1 MSALTVNEWARLEA
15 CEKSIEQGIAVFV
28 EVGRALTEIRDSK
41 LYRAGHKTFE
51 AYCKDRWEIGRS
63 RAYELIDQAKVTETL
78 SAAGIDLSG
87 VPDISGRDA
96 RALKDDPSAAIAVKS
111 RVEAGEKPAEAI
123 KAVATEKKAAKQELQ
138 AEVDRGREET
148 ASQFAPEV
156 QEHRARTDEFRA
168 QAKAAKSKT
177 SGDVDALRAEIE
189 EKEDYI
195 ASLEAEVDELKRQ
208 VARYDEMAVQYEQ
221 GGFDKVIAGKDEVIR
236 GLETRLYSESADKAS
251 WMRLAKAKDKSIV
264 FYKAEAEKR
273 GYSDDIDLDRVDPET
288 GEVMP

>member
-1 MSALTVNEWARLEA
+1 MSALTVNERARLEA

-41 LYRAGHKTFE
+41 LYRVSHKTFE

-63 RAYELIDQAKVTETL
+63 RAYDLIDQAKVTETL
-78 SAAGIDLSG
+78 SAAGIDLSDAS
-87 VPDISGRDA
+87 DISVRDA

-111 RVEAGEKPAEAI
+111 RVEAGERPAEAI
-123 KAVATEKKAAKQELQ
+123 KAVATEKTAAKKEQQ
-138 AEVDRGREET
+138 AKIDRGREET
-148 ASQFAPEV
+148 AAQFAPEV

-189 EKEDYI
+189 EKNEYI
-195 ASLEAEVDELKRQ
+195 ASLEAEVADLKRQ

-251 WMRLAKAKDKSIV
+251 WMHLAKAKDKSIA